1 MYQQLLDRKTSWK
14 PAEMEYEPISED
26 YGRLVT
32 LQKAIALGLALEL
45 PVGDFT
51 LSASKG
57 DLPTE
62 QGVVDLLIANSADED
77 THYAGFLSAERAFG
91 CPEKFK
97 QEANQLAELVINH
110 PDHVVTKSGYLEL
123 GVFFVTLPMMRKLG
137 SVGLK
142 LLSENI
148 SRDEA
153 IHVSTNF
160 LIIDQLGLKI
170 SQSLDK
176 LRIDV
181 VEWVT
186 SELTLPGMGRAYW
199 RRQSDKLVANRQAP
213 ELAWTKAGQ
222 SAAFFEISN
231 KNFGKYST

>member
-14 PAEMEYEPISED
+14 PAEMEYELIGEE
-26 YGRLVT
+26 YGRLAT
-32 LQKAIALGLALEL
+32 IQKAIALGLALEL

-57 DLPTE
+57 DLPAE
-62 QGVVDLLIANSADED
+62 QGVVDLLIANSTDED
-77 THYAGFLSAERAFG
+77 IHYSGFLSAERAFG
-91 CPEKFK
+91 CPEKYK

-110 PDHVVTKSGYLEL
+110 PDHVVAKSGYLEL

-160 LIIDQLGLKI
+160 LIIDQLDLKV
-170 SQSLDK
+170 SQSLNQ
-176 LRIDV
+176 LRIEA
-181 VEWVT
+181 VEWVA
-186 SELTLPGMGRAYW
+186 SELTMPGMGRAYW

-231 KNFGKYST
+231 KNFGKYSS